1 MTAPALALDELELE
15 ELALDELV
23 LEELALD
30 ELEELEPVRS
40 MTPSP

>member
-1 MTAPALALDELELE
+1 MTAPAVALDELELE